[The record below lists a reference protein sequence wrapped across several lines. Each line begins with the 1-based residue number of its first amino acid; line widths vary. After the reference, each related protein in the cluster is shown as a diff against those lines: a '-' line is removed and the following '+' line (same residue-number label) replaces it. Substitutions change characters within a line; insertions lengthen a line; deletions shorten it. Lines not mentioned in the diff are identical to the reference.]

1 MSKIIGID
9 LGTTNSCVAV
19 IEGGKPVVIPNAEG
33 QRTTPSVVAFTN
45 NGERLVGA
53 PAKRQAVTNA
63 RRTVSSIKRKMGED
77 TRVTID
83 GRQYSPQEISAQIL
97 QKLKSDAEA
106 YLGEPVTE
114 AVITVPAY
122 FNDAQRQATKDAGRI
137 AGLNVR
143 RIINEPTA
151 AALAYGLDNG
161 RTQKV
166 MVYDLGGGT
175 FDVSLIQIGDGVV
188 QVLATCGDN
197 HLGGDDFDDRV
208 ADWLLKQF
216 SGQYGID
223 LSGDMVAMQHI
234 REEAEKAKKELS
246 SARSTDI
253 NLPFITTGPQGPL
266 HLQATLTRAEFD
278 AMTADLVERTAL
290 PVKNALGDAGLAAN
304 DLDQVLLVGGSTRIP
319 AVQAK
324 VMRMIDLE
332 PSKSLNPDECV
343 ALGAA
348 VQAGRLGGEMISGG
362 QDLLLLD
369 VTPLTL
375 SIETVGGVATH
386 LIDRNSAIPTR
397 FSKIF
402 TTAAPFQS
410 TVEIK
415 VLQGEREFAKDNKLL
430 GTFTLRGIKRAWA
443 GVPQIEVTFDIDA
456 NGIVKV
462 SARDLD
468 TGKEQ
473 SITISGSSNL
483 SEEEIRRAMQDAA
496 MYAGQDQA
504 RKEAI
509 EAVNAAE
516 SAAYRVN
523 TALGS
528 KTGKALPREE
538 KTRIKDA
545 ERQLE
550 RAMKHKK
557 PDRMTPDDTA
567 QLNAARESLEAVA
580 AQLVSRWEAEQVQQP
595 SGK

>member
-137 AGLNVR
+137 AGLEVR

-161 RTQKV
+161 RAQTV

-175 FDVSLIQIGDGVV
+175 FDVSLIQIGDGIV

-197 HLGGDDFDDRV
+197 HLGGDDFDARIVGWLAENFQRETGADLTGDRV
-208 ADWLLKQF
+208 A
-216 SGQYGID
+216 
-223 LSGDMVAMQHI
+223 MQRL

-246 SARSTDI
+246 AATQAEI
-253 NLPFITTGPQGPL
+253 NLPFLTAGPQGPL
-266 HLQATLTRAEFD
+266 HLQTTLTRAQLDELC
-278 AMTADLVERTAL
+278 ADLVERTAL
-290 PVKNALGDAGLAAN
+290 PVRNALSDAHLTAS
-304 DLDQVLLVGGSTRIP
+304 DLDQVLLVGGSTRMP

-324 VMRMIDLE
+324 VQRMVGPE
-332 PSKSLNPDECV
+332 PSPTLNPDECV

-348 VQAGRLGGEMISGG
+348 VQAGRLGGVALAGGG
-362 QDLLLLD
+362 QDLLLMD

-375 SIETVGGVATH
+375 SIETLGGVATH
-386 LIDRNSAIPTR
+386 LIERNATIPTR
-397 FSKIF
+397 FSKVF

-443 GVPQIEVTFDIDA
+443 GVPKIEVTFDIDA

-473 SITISGSSNL
+473 SITITGSSNL
-483 SEEEIRRAMQDAA
+483 SEAEIQRAMRDAA
-496 MYAGQDQA
+496 VFAGQDQE
-504 RKEAI
+504 RKAALEAL
-509 EAVNAAE
+509 NAAE
-516 SAAYRVN
+516 AALYRVN

-528 KTGKALPREE
+528 KAGKALDRAEKARIKEAVHELE
-538 KTRIKDA
+538 KTAR
-545 ERQLE
+545 
-550 RAMKHKK
+550 HKK
-557 PDRMTPDDTA
+557 AEKLTPADVQA
-567 QLNAARESLEAVA
+567 LNAAREKLSALAAPLVA
-580 AQLVSRWEAEQVQQP
+580 QWESER
-595 SGK
+595 KD

>member
-1 MSKIIGID
+1 MAKIIGID
-9 LGTTNSCVAV
+9 LGTTNSCAAV

-33 QRTTPSVVAFTN
+33 QRTTPSVVAFTKA
-45 NGERLVGA
+45 GERLVGDA
-53 PAKRQAVTNA
+53 AKRQAVTNA
-63 RRTVSSIKRKMGED
+63 PRTVSSVKRSMGSD
-77 TRVTID
+77 TRIPID
-83 GRQYSPQEISAQIL
+83 GKSYAPQQISAMIL
-97 QKLKSDAEA
+97 QKLKADAEA

-137 AGLNVR
+137 AGLEVR

-161 RTQKV
+161 RAQTV

-175 FDVSLIQIGDGVV
+175 FDVSLIQIGDGIV

-197 HLGGDDFDDRV
+197 HLGGDDFDARIVDWLVEQFRREHGRDLTGDRV
-208 ADWLLKQF
+208 A
-216 SGQYGID
+216 
-223 LSGDMVAMQHI
+223 MQRL

-246 SARSTDI
+246 AATRTEI
-253 NLPFITTGPQGPL
+253 NLPFLTAGPDGPV
-266 HLQATLTRAEFD
+266 HFQATLTRALFD
-278 AMTADLVERTAL
+278 DLCRELVERTAL
-290 PVKNALGDAGLAAN
+290 PVRNALSDARLSAS

-324 VMRMIDLE
+324 VQRMVGLE
-332 PSKSLNPDECV
+332 PSRTLNPDECV

-348 VQAGRLGGEMISGG
+348 VQAGRLGGEALAGAG
-362 QDLLLLD
+362 EDLLLMD

-375 SIETVGGVATH
+375 SVETVGGVATH
-386 LIDRNSAIPTR
+386 LIERNATIPTR
-397 FSKIF
+397 FSKVF

-443 GVPQIEVTFDIDA
+443 GVPKIEVTFDIDA

-462 SARDLD
+462 SAKDLD

-473 SITISGSSNL
+473 GITITGSSNL
-483 SEEEIRRAMQDAA
+483 SEEEIQRAMREAA
-496 MYAGQDQA
+496 AFAGQDA
-504 RKEAI
+504 EA
-509 EAVNAAE
+509 AL
-516 SAAYRVN
+516 YRVN

-528 KTGKALPREE
+528 KAGKELDRET
-538 KTRIKDA
+538 KTHIKEA
-545 ERQLE
+545 ERALE
-550 RAMKHKK
+550 KATRHKK
-557 PDRMTPDDTA
+557 AEKLTPADVQA
-567 QLNAARESLEAVA
+567 INAAREALSSLSAPLVA
-580 AQLVSRWEAEQVQQP
+580 RWESEQK
-595 SGK
+595 S

>member
-1 MSKIIGID
+1 MAKIIGID
-9 LGTTNSCVAV
+9 LGTTNSCAAV

-33 QRTTPSVVAFTN
+33 QRTTPSVVAFTKA
-45 NGERLVGA
+45 GERLVGDA
-53 PAKRQAVTNA
+53 AKRQAVTNA
-63 RRTVSSIKRKMGED
+63 PRTVSSVKRSMGSD
-77 TRVTID
+77 TRIPID
-83 GRQYSPQEISAQIL
+83 GKSYAPQQISAMIL
-97 QKLKSDAEA
+97 QKLKADAEA

-137 AGLNVR
+137 AGLEVR

-161 RTQKV
+161 RAQTV

-175 FDVSLIQIGDGVV
+175 FDVSLIQIGDGIV

-197 HLGGDDFDDRV
+197 HLGGDDFDARIVDWLVEQFRREHGRDLTGDRV
-208 ADWLLKQF
+208 A
-216 SGQYGID
+216 
-223 LSGDMVAMQHI
+223 MQRL

-246 SARSTDI
+246 AATRTEI
-253 NLPFITTGPQGPL
+253 NLPFLTAGPDGPV
-266 HLQATLTRAEFD
+266 HFQATLTRALFD
-278 AMTADLVERTAL
+278 DLCRELVERTAL
-290 PVKNALGDAGLAAN
+290 PVRNALSDARLSAS

-324 VMRMIDLE
+324 VQRMVGLE
-332 PSKSLNPDECV
+332 PSRTLNPDECV

-348 VQAGRLGGEMISGG
+348 VQAGRLGGEALAGAG
-362 QDLLLLD
+362 EDLLLMD

-375 SIETVGGVATH
+375 SVETVGGVATH
-386 LIDRNSAIPTR
+386 LIERNATIPTR
-397 FSKIF
+397 FSKVF

-443 GVPQIEVTFDIDA
+443 GVPKIEVTFDIDA

-462 SARDLD
+462 SAKDLD

-473 SITISGSSNL
+473 GITITGSSNL
-483 SEEEIRRAMQDAA
+483 SEEEIQRAMREAA
-496 MYAGQDQA
+496 AFAGQDKE
-504 RKEAI
+504 RKAALEAL
-509 EAVNAAE
+509 NAAE
-516 SAAYRVN
+516 AALYRVN

-528 KTGKALPREE
+528 RAGKELDRETKTH
-538 KTRIKDA
+538 IKEA
-545 ERQLE
+545 ERALE
-550 RAMKHKK
+550 KATRHKK
-557 PDRMTPDDTA
+557 AEKLTPADVQA
-567 QLNAARESLEAVA
+567 INAAREALSSLSAPLVA
-580 AQLVSRWEAEQVQQP
+580 RWESEQK
-595 SGK
+595 S